1 MVEEA
6 KSCFKNPSQSIKN
19 EEIVLKGKG
28 FFDCIENGD
37 VSSNSIFIVQD
48 CWNSLSLEQKA
59 SLIAQGGAATES
71 VCREVFAGNE
81 YVEEICSYVY
91 MIVHVFEK

>member
-1 MVEEA
+1 MNLNH
-6 KSCFKNPSQSIKN
+6 FLIFHLIIHILLFQLIR
-19 EEIVLKGKG
+19 

-59 SLIAQGGAATES
+59 SLIAQGGAAAES